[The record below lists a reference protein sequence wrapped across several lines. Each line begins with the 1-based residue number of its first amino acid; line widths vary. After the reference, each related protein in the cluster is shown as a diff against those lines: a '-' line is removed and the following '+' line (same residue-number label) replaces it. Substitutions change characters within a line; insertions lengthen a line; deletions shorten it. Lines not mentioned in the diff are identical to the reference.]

1 MRHRC
6 RHHSAPVPTPQTRPP
21 HMLSGQVSVVP
32 RAPVAPGTQLPPAL
46 SDSAH
51 DAVVAKMEITCA
63 RDHTNAKAVR
73 WGEQVGRTAPV
84 PGCPTSRRAGMDGL
98 LHVAAYHR
106 LRPCS
111 CCDDA
116 PPTAPPVPPII
127 TGCCPRA
134 LAAGWAWRYTQRQ
147 DCRGRAVQ
155 RCRGVGRCVGGR
167 TPSSHSQL
175 RPPAAAACC
184 AADDSCTICCSTV
197 HCPTYLSDW
206 QYNVQYLALHS

>member
-1 MRHRC
+1 
-6 RHHSAPVPTPQTRPP
+6 
-21 HMLSGQVSVVP
+21 
-32 RAPVAPGTQLPPAL
+32 
-46 SDSAH
+46 
-51 DAVVAKMEITCA
+51 MEITCS
-63 RDHTNAKAVR
+63 RDHSNAKAVR

-116 PPTAPPVPPII
+116 RPTAPPVPPII

-134 LAAGWAWRYTQRQ
+134 LAAGWAWRCTQRQ
-147 DCRGRAVQ
+147 DCRSRAVQ

-167 TPSSHSQL
+167 TPSSHSQGPGAARAR
-175 RPPAAAACC
+175 RPRGAAACDAARLMIPVQLFSSSDDWPYMLARNSYWILGSYSVRSAVFITRRLSAAAAY
-184 AADDSCTICCSTV
+184 SYRS
-197 HCPTYLSDW
+197 
-206 QYNVQYLALHS
+206 

>member
-46 SDSAH
+46 KTERFGPRCH
-51 DAVVAKMEITCA
+51 GGENG
-63 RDHTNAKAVR
+63 DHLRTRPHKR
-73 WGEQVGRTAPV
+73 KGGKVGRTGGAHSTSPRLPYIAASRHGRPASCRRLSQAAP
-84 PGCPTSRRAGMDGL
+84 ML
-98 LHVAAYHR
+98 
-106 LRPCS
+106 S

-134 LAAGWAWRYTQRQ
+134 LAAGWAWRCTQRQ

-175 RPPAAAACC
+175 RPPRGCGG
-184 AADDSCTICCSTV
+184 V
-197 HCPTYLSDW
+197 LRG
-206 QYNVQYLALHS
+206 

>member
-46 SDSAH
+46 SDSAR
-51 DAVVAKMEITCA
+51 DATAAKMEITCA

-134 LAAGWAWRYTQRQ
+134 LAAGWAWRCTQRQ

-175 RPPAAAACC
+175 RPPRLRRRAAWLM
-184 AADDSCTICCSTV
+184 I
-197 HCPTYLSDW
+197 P
-206 QYNVQYLALHS
+206 VQQR